1 MIATFN
7 EKHHAAEFAAARV
20 AGGKVGAMVRAHGW
34 VAADQTI
41 ARAAVGYVSKLPL
54 YNLGGGVARAA
65 VIAKIERELQ
75 SAFVVAAHI
84 AATAEV
90 EA

>member
-1 MIATFN
+1 
-7 EKHHAAEFAAARV
+7 
-20 AGGKVGAMVRAHGW
+20 
-34 VAADQTI
+34 
-41 ARAAVGYVSKLPL
+41 
-54 YNLGGGVARAA
+54 